1 LEAVDGRTRRWKLVS
16 PYVWVV
22 PVFAVLGAVFAYP
35 WGWSLWLSFHT
46 WNVAVDDAPT
56 WVGLKN
62 YVDIVRDRSFWLA
75 LQNSVFLIVASV
87 VAQTALGLA
96 YAVLLDSGVRA
107 RQLFLTIVMLPF
119 VLAPVMVG
127 LTWKILLQ
135 DQFGLL
141 NYYLRR
147 LGLGA
152 PQWLSDPSFTMITII
167 GLEIW
172 QYTPFV
178 VLILYAGLQAIPGEI
193 RESARV
199 DGASAL
205 QMFRFI
211 TVPHLMSL
219 ILIVVLFRVIFAL
232 RTFDVVYTL
241 FKAGGPGN
249 AGMVLGVYLYEELKV
264 SWELGKASA
273 ISYVILILTVLL
285 SASLTW
291 RTMRAEPR

>member
-1 LEAVDGRTRRWKLVS
+1 VS
-16 PYVWVV
+16 PYVWVL
-22 PVFAVLGAVFAYP
+22 PVFAVLGGVFAYP
-35 WGWSLWLSFHT
+35 WGWSFWLSFHT
-46 WNVAVDDAPT
+46 WNIAVDDAPT

-62 YVDIVRDRSFWLA
+62 YLDILRDRLFWLA
-75 LQNSVFLIVASV
+75 LQNSVFLIVVSV
-87 VAQTALGLA
+87 VVQTALGLA

-167 GLEIW
+167 ALEIW

-178 VLILYAGLQAIPGEI
+178 VLILYAGLQAIPGEV

-205 QMFRFI
+205 QMFWFI

>member
-1 LEAVDGRTRRWKLVS
+1 MQSRARTWKAVS
-16 PYVWVV
+16 PYVWLL
-22 PVFAVLGAVFAYP
+22 PACAVLGGVFAYP
-35 WGWSLWLSFHT
+35 WGWSFWLSFHT
-46 WNVAVDDAPT
+46 WNVAVEDTPT
-56 WVGLKN
+56 FVGLKN
-62 YVDIVRDRSFWLA
+62 YVAIFRDGLFWFS
-75 LQNSVFLIVASV
+75 LQNSIVLIVVSV
-87 VAQTALGLA
+87 VVQTALGLVC
-96 YAVLLDSGVRA
+96 AVLLDSVVRA
-107 RQLFLTIVMLPF
+107 RQVFLTVIMLPF

-135 DQFGLL
+135 DQFGLI

-199 DGASAL
+199 DGASGL
-205 QMFRFI
+205 QMFWFI

-241 FKAGGPGN
+241 FKSGGPGN

-264 SWELGKASA
+264 SWELGKSSA
-273 ISYVILILTVLL
+273 ISYVILILTVVL
-285 SASLTW
+285 SVSLTW
-291 RTMRAEPR
+291 RTTGAEAR

>member
-1 LEAVDGRTRRWKLVS
+1 MS
-16 PYVWVV
+16 PYVWLLPACV
-22 PVFAVLGAVFAYP
+22 VLGGVFAYP

-46 WNVAVDDAPT
+46 WNVAVEDAPT
-56 WVGLKN
+56 YVGLKN
-62 YVDIVRDRSFWLA
+62 YIAILRDGLFWLS
-75 LQNSVFLIVASV
+75 LQNSMVLIAVSV
-87 VAQTALGLA
+87 VVQTALGLA
-96 YAVLLDSGVRA
+96 CAVLLDSGVRA
-107 RQLFLTIVMLPF
+107 RQMFLTVIMLPF

-135 DQFGLL
+135 DQFGLV

-241 FKAGGPGN
+241 FKSGGPGN

-273 ISYVILILTVLL
+273 ISYVILILTLLL
-285 SASLTW
+285 SVSLTW
-291 RTMRAEPR
+291 RTTGAESR

>member
-1 LEAVDGRTRRWKLVS
+1 MRTWKLVS
-16 PYVWVV
+16 PYVWLL
-22 PVFAVLGAVFAYP
+22 PAFTVLGGVFAYP
-35 WGWSLWLSFHT
+35 WGWSLWLSFHA
-46 WNVAVDDAPT
+46 WNVAVEDTPSY
-56 WVGLKN
+56 VGLKN
-62 YVDIVRDRSFWLA
+62 YLDILGDGLFWRA
-75 LQNSVFLIVASV
+75 LQNSGLLIAVSV
-87 VAQTALGLA
+87 VVQTVFGLT

-107 RQLFLTIVMLPF
+107 RQFFLTAVMLPF

-135 DQFGLL
+135 DQFGLV

-147 LGLGA
+147 LGFSA

-241 FKAGGPGN
+241 FKSGGPGN

-273 ISYVILILTVLL
+273 ISYVILILTVVL
-285 SASLTW
+285 SVSLTW

>member
-1 LEAVDGRTRRWKLVS
+1 VALERLAASIPEAGDAKMERARPWSRRLMATLAPVTPDIAERLARHYAAEVRLARGLAQDAASLVRYPHS
-16 PYVWVV
+16 RVRL
-22 PVFAVLGAVFAYP
+22 LGAAE
-35 WGWSLWLSFHT
+35 
-46 WNVAVDDAPT
+46 
-56 WVGLKN
+56 
-62 YVDIVRDRSFWLA
+62 R
-75 LQNSVFLIVASV
+75 
-87 VAQTALGLA
+87 
-96 YAVLLDSGVRA
+96 
-107 RQLFLTIVMLPF
+107 MLPF

-127 LTWKILLQ
+127 LTWKLLLQ
-135 DQFGLL
+135 DQFGLI

-147 LGLGA
+147 LGFSA

-199 DGASAL
+199 DGASAF

-241 FKAGGPGN
+241 FKSGGPGN

-273 ISYVILILTVLL
+273 ISYVILILTVVL
-285 SASLTW
+285 SVSLTW
-291 RTMRAEPR
+291 RTMRAEPG

>member
-1 LEAVDGRTRRWKLVS
+1 MV
-16 PYVWVV
+16 
-22 PVFAVLGAVFAYP
+22 
-35 WGWSLWLSFHT
+35 
-46 WNVAVDDAPT
+46 
-56 WVGLKN
+56 
-62 YVDIVRDRSFWLA
+62 
-75 LQNSVFLIVASV
+75 LIVVSV
-87 VAQTALGLA
+87 VVETALGLA
-96 YAVLLDSGVRA
+96 CAVLLDSGVRA
-107 RQLFLTIVMLPF
+107 RQMFLTVIMLPF

-135 DQFGLL
+135 DQFGLV

-241 FKAGGPGN
+241 FKSGGPGN

-273 ISYVILILTVLL
+273 ISYVILILTLLL
-285 SASLTW
+285 SVSLTW
-291 RTMRAEPR
+291 RTTGAESR

>member
-1 LEAVDGRTRRWKLVS
+1 LKAPALAWKPLS
-16 PYVWVV
+16 PYVWLL
-22 PVFAVLGAVFAYP
+22 PACAVLGAVFVYP
-35 WGWSLWLSFHT
+35 WAWSLWLSFHS
-46 WNVAVDDAPT
+46 WNVAVEDVPT
-56 WVGLKN
+56 YVGLKN
-62 YVDIVRDRSFWLA
+62 YFDILRDRLFWLA
-75 LQNSVFLIVASV
+75 LQNSVLLIVVSV
-87 VAQTALGLA
+87 VAQTALGLV

-107 RQLFLTIVMLPF
+107 RQFFLTAVMLPF

-127 LTWKILLQ
+127 LAWKILLQ
-135 DQFGLL
+135 DQFGLI

-152 PQWLSDPSFTMITII
+152 PQWLSDPSFTMVTII

-178 VLILYAGLQAIPGEI
+178 ILFLYAGLQAIPDEI

-199 DGASAL
+199 DGASAV

-211 TVPHLMSL
+211 TVPHLMRL

-241 FKAGGPGN
+241 FKSGGPGN

-273 ISYVILILTVLL
+273 ISYVILILTLVL

-291 RTMRAEPR
+291 RTTGADAR